1 MRRFDTAFSHSIP
14 SLTGLAPILSAAA
27 LILGALGCRPSS
39 PADAPVTPEG
49 SSTDAPE
56 PADQAAAAAPVTQC
70 EGELVPA
77 DDGLVED
84 FEDGDS
90 QVSATA
96 GRDGYWW
103 IAKDDKGTEVKVP
116 GTTFTPADGGA
127 GSAKAAHVSGK
138 TASGTDAWGAEF
150 GANLVNGQGALYD
163 ASKYA
168 GIKFK
173 AKAAGPTQNLRV
185 SLSDVN
191 THQDA
196 GVCKA
201 CWNHFRKDV
210 TLSPEWTE
218 HTVDFS
224 ELQQRPGWG
233 DPRPASVTP
242 QKLVGVSFAVDGG
255 KEFDVWVD
263 DVQFLVCKQ

>member
-1 MRRFDTAFSHSIP
+1 MRRFDTALSLSIP
-14 SLTGLAPILSAAA
+14 SLAAAAPILSVAA
-27 LILGALGCRPSS
+27 LVMGALGCRPSA
-39 PADAPVTPEG
+39 PAEAPATPEA
-49 SSTDAPE
+49 TPAPA
-56 PADQAAAAAPVTQC
+56 PADQPAAAAPVTKC
-70 EGELVPA
+70 SGELVAA

-84 FEDGDS
+84 FEDGNS

-103 IAKDDKGTEVKVP
+103 IAKDDKGSEVKVP
-116 GTTFTPADGGA
+116 GTSFTPADGGA
-127 GSAKAAHVSGK
+127 SSAKAAHVAGK
-138 TASGTDAWGAEF
+138 TVSGSDAWGAEF

-173 AKAAGPTQNLRV
+173 AKATGPTQSLRV

-210 TLSPEWTE
+210 TLSPEWKE
-218 HTVDFS
+218 YTVEFS
-224 ELQQRPGWG
+224 ELQQRQGWG
-233 DPRPASVTP
+233 DPRPATVTP
-242 QKLVGVSFAVDGG
+242 QKLVGVSFAVEGG

-263 DVQFLVCKQ
+263 DVQFLVCKK